1 MRPTIGVMP
10 LYDNERKSIWML
22 PGYLE
27 LVEKNGGIPLILPL
41 TTDKEILA
49 SFFTICDGFL
59 FTGGQ
64 DIDPSLYRE
73 KKQAV
78 CGEQSFRRD
87 EMECFLMKEAI
98 AKKKPILAICRGA
111 QLLNVL
117 FGGTLYQ
124 DLTNDHPTAVN
135 HQMVVPYAREQHK
148 VSLIEGGMLHR
159 IWQRSRL
166 GVNSYH
172 HQAIKDLGEGLEV
185 TAVSTDGVI
194 EGISLKEAA
203 FVNGVQWHPEF
214 FNASTPENQA
224 LMAAFYSAC

>member
-1 MRPTIGVMP
+1 
-10 LYDNERKSIWML
+10 
-22 PGYLE
+22 
-27 LVEKNGGIPLILPL
+27 
-41 TTDKEILA
+41 
-49 SFFTICDGFL
+49 
-59 FTGGQ
+59 
-64 DIDPSLYRE
+64 
-73 KKQAV
+73 
-78 CGEQSFRRD
+78 
-87 EMECFLMKEAI
+87 
-98 AKKKPILAICRGA
+98 
-111 QLLNVL
+111 
-117 FGGTLYQ
+117 
-124 DLTNDHPTAVN
+124 
-135 HQMVVPYAREQHK
+135 
-148 VSLIEGGMLHR
+148 MLHR